1 MLFKKGTVLYAYEIL
16 REAGQ
21 DVMDINYLGSL
32 YVPNIADSPEVM
44 ARTVD
49 SLIESPNVS
58 RIVFVQ
64 QRNYNYDFPQTSLLL
79 EISQLYTYLMRQE
92 RILSPEKLVLRCQQC
107 LGKRHNDMTYFIN
120 LLKQDPIAAYFEV
133 TRFLRE
139 ERILL
144 DRIQQECKTCQMAY
158 ARLLEKII
166 ASMENLTLI

>member
-21 DVMDINYLGSL
+21 DVMYINYLGSL
-32 YVPNIADSPEVM
+32 YVPNLAESPEVM

-79 EISQLYTYLMRQE
+79 EISQLYIYLMRQE

-107 LGKRHNDMTYFIN
+107 LGKRHNDMTYFIT
-120 LLKQDPIAAYFEV
+120 LLKQDPVSAYFEIK
-133 TRFLRE
+133 RFLIQ
-139 ERILL
+139 ERVLL
-144 DRIQQECKTCQMAY
+144 DKIQVECKACQMSY
-158 ARLLEKII
+158 L
-166 ASMENLTLI
+166 